1 MTVPYTAPPRRVAP
15 GAPPARTLPHTT
27 DRVTFARPITTT
39 GERVTLY
46 GSGGI
51 GKTTLAAGAP
61 SPVVFIDLD
70 DSLGKLS
77 RVGAVPADVMV
88 APVTT
93 WADLRSTLN
102 APDGWQDVRTIV
114 IDTMTKAEELATA
127 HVLDAIPAERDR
139 KAERIEDYGYG
150 KGYRHLYDVMLTL
163 LSDLERHVAA
173 GRNVIL
179 VAHDTRARVPNPA
192 GEDWLRYEPLLYQGD
207 RVSIRERVRNWSD
220 HLLYIGYDVAVTDG
234 RARGQGS
241 RTIYTAEMPTHL
253 AKSRTL
259 PPNPMV
265 YRKGDTGLWAAMMG
279 GEG

>member
-1 MTVPYTAPPRRVAP
+1 MSFAPKRL
-15 GAPPARTLPHTT
+15 PPAAPAARTITPTT
-27 DRVTFARPITTT
+27 ERVVFGRPPANT
-39 GERVTLY
+39 GERVTIY
-46 GSGGI
+46 GPGGI
-51 GKTTLAAGAP
+51 GKTALAAAAP
-61 SPVVFIDLD
+61 APAFIDLD
-70 DSLGKLS
+70 GSLGKLA
-77 RVGAVPADVMV
+77 RVGAVAADVMV

-102 APDGWQDVRTIV
+102 AAEGWEGVKSIV
-114 IDTMTKAEELATA
+114 IDTMTKAEELATQ
-127 HVLDAIPAERDR
+127 HVLDTIPAERDR

-150 KGYRHLYDVMLTL
+150 KGYRHLYDEMLRL

-207 RVSIRERVRNWSD
+207 KVSIRERVRNWSD
-220 HLLYIGYDVAVTDG
+220 HLLYVGYDIAVTDG

-241 RTIYTAEMPTHL
+241 RTIYTAELPTHL

>member
-1 MTVPYTAPPRRVAP
+1 MSYAPKRL
-15 GAPPARTLPHTT
+15 PPAAPAARTITPTT
-27 DRVTFARPITTT
+27 ERVVFGRPPANT
-39 GERVTLY
+39 GERVTIY
-46 GSGGI
+46 GPGGI
-51 GKTTLAAGAP
+51 GKTSLAAAAP
-61 SPVVFIDLD
+61 APAFIDLD
-70 DSLGKLS
+70 GSLGKLA
-77 RVGAVPADVMV
+77 RVGAVAADVMV

-102 APDGWQDVRTIV
+102 AAEGWEGVKSIV
-114 IDTMTKAEELATA
+114 IDTMTKAEELATQ
-127 HVLDAIPAERDR
+127 HVLDTIPAERDR

-150 KGYRHLYDVMLTL
+150 KGYRHLYDEMLRL

-207 RVSIRERVRNWSD
+207 KVSIRERVRNWSD
-220 HLLYIGYDVAVTDG
+220 HLLYVGYDIAVTDG

-241 RTIYTAEMPTHL
+241 RTIYTAELPTHL

>member
-1 MTVPYTAPPRRVAP
+1 MSYAPKRL
-15 GAPPARTLPHTT
+15 PPAAPAARTITPTT
-27 DRVTFARPITTT
+27 DRVVFGRPPANT
-39 GERVTLY
+39 GERVTIY
-46 GSGGI
+46 GPGGI
-51 GKTTLAAGAP
+51 GKTSLAAAAP
-61 SPVVFIDLD
+61 APAFIDLD
-70 DSLGKLS
+70 GSLGKLA
-77 RVGAVPADVMV
+77 RVGAVAADVMV

-102 APDGWQDVRTIV
+102 AAEGWEGVKSIV
-114 IDTMTKAEELATA
+114 IDTMTKAEELATQ
-127 HVLDAIPAERDR
+127 HVLDTIPAERDR

-150 KGYRHLYDVMLTL
+150 KGYRHLYDEMLRL

-207 RVSIRERVRNWSD
+207 KVSIRERVRNWSD
-220 HLLYIGYDVAVTDG
+220 HLLYVGYDIAVTDG

-241 RTIYTAEMPTHL
+241 RTIYTAELPTHL

>member
-1 MTVPYTAPPRRVAP
+1 MSFAPKRL
-15 GAPPARTLPHTT
+15 PPAAPAARTITPTT
-27 DRVTFARPITTT
+27 ERVVFGRPPANT
-39 GERVTLY
+39 GERVTIY
-46 GSGGI
+46 GPGGI
-51 GKTTLAAGAP
+51 GKTSLAAAAP
-61 SPVVFIDLD
+61 APAFIDLD
-70 DSLGKLS
+70 GSLGKLA
-77 RVGAVPADVMV
+77 RVGAVAADVMV

-102 APDGWQDVRTIV
+102 AAEGWEGVKSIV
-114 IDTMTKAEELATA
+114 IDTMTKAEELATQ
-127 HVLDAIPAERDR
+127 HVLDTIPAERDR

-150 KGYRHLYDVMLTL
+150 KGYRHLYDEMLRL

-207 RVSIRERVRNWSD
+207 KVSIRERVRNWSD
-220 HLLYIGYDVAVTDG
+220 HLLYVGYDIAVTDG

-241 RTIYTAEMPTHL
+241 RTIYTAELPTHL